1 MKISLMGYMGSG
13 KTTIGKLL
21 SDYMNLKFIDL
32 DQYIEVAEHK
42 AISKIFAESG
52 EIYFRKIEK
61 DYLHQVLAQNDFVL
75 STGGGTPAY
84 YDNLQSINEN
94 SLSFY
99 LQANPNN
106 LAKRLSLSESRRP
119 VIAHLT
125 KEELPEFIAKH
136 LFERNAYYQQATY
149 TVNTN
154 KKTEQEIVNEIREKI
169 KYHQSLT

>member
-1 MKISLMGYMGSG
+1 M
-13 KTTIGKLL
+13 
-21 SDYMNLKFIDL
+21 
-32 DQYIEVAEHK
+32 
-42 AISKIFAESG
+42 
-52 EIYFRKIEK
+52 
-61 DYLHQVLAQNDFVL
+61 
-75 STGGGTPAY
+75 
-84 YDNLQSINEN
+84 
-94 SLSFY
+94 
-99 LQANPNN
+99 QANPNN

-169 KYHQSLT
+169 KSHQSLT